1 MTSIYGGWPG
11 LLAMLPFSCLSFCF
25 SGSVSQC
32 CVFRCGRTC
41 SAVHRGSASACLSD
55 GSRRRERVRA
65 PSVGQPCRGISTRRR
80 RVRVSTFADNMSP
93 NTYMAFRQMSALTST
108 SKAFRARLQLR
119 ENEVPILQMWAARN
133 CALHTCFGSDHG
145 TILLIALRATPQTS
159 ASFARTLRNALRRTG
174 VSTAGLRGHWLFLI
188 SEREAIS
195 VCVGNAEHPPEPPR
209 AVEQHCTSGRRSPMA
224 SSTARDADAR
234 VVELPR

>member
-1 MTSIYGGWPG
+1 VRRNVDDVNIRRLAGPSSDHAPFFVIIF
-11 LLAMLPFSCLSFCF
+11 LFLRQRVAMLCF
-25 SGSVSQC
+25 
-32 CVFRCGRTC
+32 
-41 SAVHRGSASACLSD
+41 
-55 GSRRRERVRA
+55 
-65 PSVGQPCRGISTRRR
+65 PSVGQPCRGISTGRR
-80 RVRVSTFADNMSP
+80 RVRVSTFADNGSP

-195 VCVGNAEHPPEPPR
+195 VCVGNAELPPEPPR
-209 AVEQHCTSGRRSPMA
+209 AVEQ
-224 SSTARDADAR
+224 
-234 VVELPR
+234 PR